1 MLVIKILEATLV
13 AGQET
18 VTFTDSEIPNSIIS
32 TNCSDPDLYPVSST
46 LSGNVLT
53 LTYEKQSSDKYIAV
67 TLLKQDLD
75 IVDNVTSEDSNKA
88 LSAKQGKLLKDAIDS
103 IVIPT
108 VPENI
113 TDLDDVAI
121 SSIQNGQVL
130 AWNITTEKFENVD
143 QSGGGATVED
153 VSNLVTWKSGINLN
167 AGSYKY
173 AYKIGNLVFFY
184 FQADMSSGYSPV
196 GTSFQLFTLDN
207 SIKPVAASAS
217 YCRGTGNAHAQL
229 TASTAGAINVT
240 CGNWG
245 LGSLFWSIA

>member
-18 VTFTDSEIPNSIIS
+18 VTFTDSQIPNSIIS

-75 IVDNVTSEDSNKA
+75 IVDNVTSEDSDKA
-88 LSAKQGKLLKDAIDS
+88 LSAKQGKVLKDAIDS

-113 TDLDDVAI
+113 TDLDDV
-121 SSIQNGQVL
+121 SVSDIQSGQVL
-130 AWNITTEKFENVD
+130 AWNSTTEKFENVD
-143 QSGGGATVED
+143 QSGGGSGNDYSTTETAIGTWID
-153 VSNLVTWKSGINLN
+153 GSTLYRKVTKLTGTINLS
-167 AGSYKY
+167 A
-173 AYKIGNLVFFY
+173 
-184 FQADMSSGYSPV
+184 
-196 GTSFQLFTLDN
+196 N
-207 SIKPVAASAS
+207 SWA
-217 YCRGTGNAHAQL
+217 GTGISAANMNQLVNCILLNDSPAFLVVSATIQSNAI
-229 TASTAGAINVT
+229 SINSPRAFNIVT
-240 CGNWG
+240 SERNWWIC
-245 LGSLFWSIA
+245 LDYTKS